1 MVAATGAD
9 SRLLRGAAGDFFQ
22 GAKRGTTVHAGAS
35 EEVYGGGVD
44 LVDESVDG
52 EAAGEVVALVQEL
65 AGFSGGL
72 QREPARVFRVA
83 RRLQVGGEGPGRR
96 SQAAYRLRERFR

>member
-22 GAKRGTTVHAGAS
+22 GAKRGTTVHACAS

-44 LVDESVDG
+44 LVDEGVDG
-52 EAAGEVVALVQEL
+52 EAAGEVFAVVQKR
-65 AGFSGGL
+65 AGLPGGL
-72 QREPARVFRVA
+72 QGEATRVFRIAGGV
-83 RRLQVGGEGPGRR
+83 QVDGEGLRR
-96 SQAAYRLRERFR
+96 RGQG